1 MSMFENDR
9 YRWRETYFIQFE
21 KKNRPMLV
29 EVERRLAMMGEQLE
43 LTSPRADE
51 EGRLESLTIL
61 APEDF
66 AALDISYIEGDEVL
80 EQGEQFA
87 AELTAAGCQEEDEPK
102 LELLRTHSGRFDVLH
117 FEQVAVTGEQDEA
130 EEMLDP
136 SALLL
141 VIDILVELT
150 DGVAVDPQGGTI
162 M

>member
-1 MSMFENDR
+1 MSMFEDDR

-21 KKNRPMLV
+21 KKNRPMLA
-29 EVERRLAMMGEQLE
+29 EVERRLTMMGEQVE

-51 EGRLESLTIL
+51 KGRIESLTIL

-66 AALDISYIEGDEVL
+66 AALDISYLEDDEVL
-80 EQGEQFA
+80 EQGELFA
-87 AELTAAGCQEEDEPK
+87 AELTAAACQEEDDPK
-102 LELLRTHSGRFDVLH
+102 IELLRTHAGRFDVLH
-117 FEQVAVTGEQDEA
+117 FEQVAAAGGRDESD
-130 EEMLDP
+130 EMLDP

-150 DGVAVDPQGGTI
+150 DGVAVDPQGGAI